1 MNLTRIWRTIAENA
15 TRPWRAI
22 RGNRGSTKQ
31 PDGDNAV
38 AMTRRKLGLVVVASV
53 ALSAI
58 ATLLASM
65 LIRSP
70 AEVAARAGAPDP
82 TQILAP
88 AAMRR
93 IETKV
98 VTRATGKYGAA
109 RELVIVRSPLK
120 LGPRTVTSLPEVSA
134 TLNEGAVV
142 MTISG
147 RPLFLFR
154 GARPSYRDLG
164 PGVRGPDVLQLEQ
177 ALTRLKLRP
186 GPVDDTYDLQTG
198 RAVMELYRRAGFPPL
213 IASRGQLRTAEPIE
227 TNLVDDGWSTG
238 GVQMASDEMI
248 FMPTLPLRVSEVK
261 TRVGIDPVE
270 ALMTVTD
277 SSVSLDGSLTLDEAR
292 LVKPGMEVRIDEP
305 TLGITARG
313 RVTEV
318 ADRPGTKGVDGFHVY
333 MAASI
338 ENPPPTLVGSSV
350 RLTIP
355 VSSTQG
361 EVLAVPVSAVY
372 LEPDGTSSVR
382 RSVDGKT
389 VVVRVQPGV
398 SSDGYVA
405 VTAPE
410 GGLSSGDL
418 VVVGTGR

>member
-1 MNLTRIWRTIAENA
+1 
-15 TRPWRAI
+15 
-22 RGNRGSTKQ
+22 
-31 PDGDNAV
+31 
-38 AMTRRKLGLVVVASV
+38 
-53 ALSAI
+53 
-58 ATLLASM
+58 
-65 LIRSP
+65 
-70 AEVAARAGAPDP
+70 
-82 TQILAP
+82 
-88 AAMRR
+88 
-93 IETKV
+93 
-98 VTRATGKYGAA
+98 
-109 RELVIVRSPLK
+109 
-120 LGPRTVTSLPEVSA
+120 
-134 TLNEGAVV
+134 
-142 MTISG
+142 
-147 RPLFLFR
+147 
-154 GARPSYRDLG
+154 
-164 PGVRGPDVLQLEQ
+164 
-177 ALTRLKLRP
+177 
-186 GPVDDTYDLQTG
+186 
-198 RAVMELYRRAGFPPL
+198 
-213 IASRGQLRTAEPIE
+213 
-227 TNLVDDGWSTG
+227 
-238 GVQMASDEMI
+238 
-248 FMPTLPLRVSEVK
+248 VSEIK
-261 TRVGIDPVE
+261 TRVGIEPVE

-382 RSVDGKT
+382 RSVDGTT